1 MADVGVADTEGKI
14 ASLIKRA
21 TSADTYQGWT
31 GPKEVEG
38 KLIEGSF
45 HSHQVPLPKAGSD
58 DTQLKA
64 LKTWLGSY
72 KINELLQ
79 DSKPNKEILNLLP
92 TKDEKKLGQL
102 KMTYEPHIDIK
113 AVDWKQFG
121 VEKRTDQ
128 SCMKLAGKFLD
139 QVFQENPKTIRLFS
153 PDELESNKLDAV
165 LDHTT
170 RDFQWDQYSRA
181 IGGRVTEVLSE
192 HNCQGFMQGYTLTGR
207 TAIFPSYESFLG
219 IVHTMMV
226 QYSKFVKI
234 AREVT
239 WRGDLPS
246 INYIETSTWARQEH
260 NGFSHQNPSFIGAV
274 LNIKPEAARVPLPP
288 SYLYPPPDFADQ
300 NPRRST
306 SPRTQTASYPPSTT
320 ASNPAT
326 KPTSSSVPNSPQP
339 STSPQPKPKPTA
351 AKAPP
356 SGPSH
361 PRPPTTKP
369 TTQTSSSSA
378 SASRSP
384 SK

>member
-1 MADVGVADTEGKI
+1 M
-14 ASLIKRA
+14 
-21 TSADTYQGWT
+21 
-31 GPKEVEG
+31 
-38 KLIEGSF
+38 
-45 HSHQVPLPKAGSD
+45 PKAASD
-58 DTQLKA
+58 ETQLKA
-64 LKTWLGSY
+64 LQTWLSSY
-72 KINELLQ
+72 KIHEVFQ
-79 DSKPNKEILNLLP
+79 DGKPGEEILSVLP

-102 KMTYEPHIDIK
+102 KITYEPHIDIK

-121 VEKRTDQ
+121 VDKGTDQ
-128 SCMKLAGKFLD
+128 SCMKVTGGFLD
-139 QVFQENPKTIRLFS
+139 KVFQENPKSIRLFS

-181 IGGRVTEVLSE
+181 NGGRVIEVLSE

-274 LNIKPEAARVPLPP
+274 LNIKPEAARVRLPP
-288 SYLYPPPDFADQ
+288 FHLHDRPFSLTPT
-300 NPRRST
+300 RRFT
-306 SPRTQTASYPPSTT
+306 FPQMQTASYQPSTT
-320 ASNPAT
+320 VSNPAT
-326 KPTSSSVPNSPQP
+326 KPTSSSAPSSPQQ
-339 STSPQPKPKPTA
+339 STSLPLKPKPTA

-356 SGPSH
+356 SGPSRHH
-361 PRPPTTKP
+361 PSTKP
-369 TTQTSSSSA
+369 TSQTSSSSA
-378 SASRSP
+378 SASRSLSKLSKPP
-384 SK
+384 SSCAPLRRL